1 MMEPVSPSVSIDIDT
16 DKRPADMP
24 AEPNHNRHISAEDKE
39 AGCCAKIMLTLCLL
53 IFILPFIVVD
63 LYFGYSDQPCLT
75 TNFDN
80 PAVTIGTWLR
90 VSGYVQLGYLILM
103 CSTFFANKDIGE
115 LLRKLMKYIFGMFFT
130 AWTIVGSVIFW
141 KYLEPNELCD
151 NSLTKYL
158 WARLIIGL
166 INIGCG
172 IFVK

>member
-1 MMEPVSPSVSIDIDT
+1 MMEPSSPSVSIDIGT
-16 DKRPADMP
+16 EKRPTDLV
-24 AEPNHNRHISAEDKE
+24 AEPHRIRHTSFEDKE
-39 AGCCAKIMLTLCLL
+39 FGCCAKIMISLCLL
-53 IFILPFIVVD
+53 IFILPFIAVD

-75 TNFDN
+75 TDFDN
-80 PAVTIGTWLR
+80 PDITIGTWLR
-90 VSGYVQLGYLILM
+90 VSGFVQLGYLIIM

-115 LLRKLMKYIFGMFFT
+115 LLRKLTKYLFGMFFT

-172 IFVK
+172 LFVK